1 MDSKRQL
8 KNIMCCLVLK
18 NLSPWSEKM
27 THPAHHDPPNTD
39 RLNRGQY
46 EGISKALKAD
56 FKMIWQLFTGLIILN
71 PIGFFTVCLGV

>member
-1 MDSKRQL
+1 MDSKRQQ
-8 KNIMCCLVLK
+8 KNIMHCHVLK
-18 NLSPWSEKM
+18 NLSPWSKKM

-39 RLNRGQY
+39 YIHRVQY
-46 EGISKALKAD
+46 KWSSKALKAD